1 MAMARKYE
9 FKPDKPNA
17 SFLSKLYLTKRQRL
31 SLLKWGLYALV
42 LLILSVLQDV
52 VLCRYRLFGA
62 TTELVPC
69 AIFLICILQGLESGS
84 VFALVAG
91 LFYLFSGT
99 APGPYAMVFITF
111 LAVGVTY
118 LRQSFLQTG
127 FATAMLCTGSA
138 MLVYEMAVF
147 VTGLFLQLTLPGRFV
162 GFLLTAGL
170 SLLAAPV
177 LYPICLAIG
186 RIGGETWKE

>member
-1 MAMARKYE
+1 MARKYE
-9 FKPDKPNA
+9 FKPDKPNT

-42 LLILSVLQDV
+42 LLVLSALQDV
-52 VLCRYRLFGA
+52 VLCRFRLFGA
-62 TTELVPC
+62 TTDLVPC
-69 AIFLICILQGLESGS
+69 AIFLICTIQGLERGS
-84 VFALVAG
+84 VFALVAA

-111 LAVGVTY
+111 LAVGVTW
-118 LRQSFLQTG
+118 LRQSFLQAG
-127 FATAMLCTGSA
+127 FAAAMFCTGAA

-147 VTGLFLQLTLPGRFV
+147 ATGLFLQLTLPVRFL

-177 LYPICLAIG
+177 LYPICLTIG
-186 RIGGETWKE
+186 RIGGESWKE

>member
-1 MAMARKYE
+1 MARKYE
-9 FKPDKPNA
+9 FKPDKPR
-17 SFLSKLYLTKRQRL
+17 SGILSKLYLTKRQRL

-42 LLILSVLQDV
+42 LLVLSVLQDV

-84 VFALVAG
+84 VFALVAA
-91 LFYLFSGT
+91 LMYLFSGT
-99 APGPYAMVFITF
+99 APGAYAMVFITF
-111 LAVGVTY
+111 LAVGVTF
-118 LRQSFLQTG
+118 LRQSYLQTG
-127 FATAMLCTGSA
+127 FAAAMLCTGSA
-138 MLVYEMAVF
+138 MVIYEIAVF
-147 VTGLFLQLTLPGRFV
+147 VTGLFLQLTLPGRLV
-162 GFLLTAGL
+162 GFLLTAAL
-170 SLLAAPV
+170 SLVAVPA